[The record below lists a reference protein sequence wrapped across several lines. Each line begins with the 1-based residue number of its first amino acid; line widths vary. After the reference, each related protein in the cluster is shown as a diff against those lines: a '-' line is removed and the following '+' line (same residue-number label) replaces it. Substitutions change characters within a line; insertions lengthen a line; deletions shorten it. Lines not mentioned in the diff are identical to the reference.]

1 MKRML
6 ALTVAAIAVAGLV
19 LGGCS
24 TRQPEP
30 ATPAEPAKKDIPA
43 IKVGSLLDS
52 EGSVLGSMVIQML
65 EANGF
70 ETVDKTKLGTP
81 DVVRKALL
89 EGEVDATVDYTGSG
103 QYYIP
108 GQEGLPV
115 WQNAEEGYQTIAK
128 LDKEQNNL
136 VWLTS
141 APANNTELICGKK
154 EFLDSNSIVTMAD
167 FAKYVNDG
175 GKTKIICSQSWA
187 DKVGGLPSM
196 EEAYGFKLDKSQ
208 LIPLSDG
215 VTAQML
221 KAVAEGT
228 DGVNFSLAYGTDG
241 QLAELGLVLIEDP
254 KSVPPVYEPAP
265 VFRGEIIDAAPEIAT
280 LLGPVFESLDQ
291 AKLQDLNKQVA
302 FDGKDA
308 KIVAKEYL
316 EANGFL
322 K

>member
-1 MKRML
+1 MKRTFLL
-6 ALTVAAIAVAGLV
+6 ALAAFSVAAIV
-19 LGGCS
+19 LGGCA
-24 TRQPEP
+24 TKPP
-30 ATPAEPAKKDIPA
+30 AAPVPAEPAKKDVPA

-52 EGSVLGSMVIQML
+52 EGAVLGSMVIQML
-65 EANGF
+65 DANGF

-89 EGEVDATVDYTGSG
+89 EGEVDATIDYTGSG
-103 QYYIP
+103 QFYIA

-115 WQNAEEGYQTIAK
+115 WNDAKGGYDTIAK

-136 VWLTS
+136 VWLAP
-141 APANNTELICGKK
+141 APANNTELVCGKTD
-154 EFLDSNSIVTMAD
+154 FLTANNIVTMAD

-175 GKTKIICSQSWA
+175 GKTKVICSQTWA

-196 EEAYGFKLDKSQ
+196 EKAYGFKLTKSQ
-208 LIPLSDG
+208 IIPLSDG

-241 QLAELGLVLIEDP
+241 QLADLGLTIIEDP
-254 KSVPPVYEPAP
+254 KSVPPVYEPTP
-265 VFRGEIIDAAPEIAT
+265 IFRGEIIDAAPEIPGI
-280 LLGPVFESLDQ
+280 LNPIFETLDQ
-291 AKLQDLNKQVA
+291 ATLQKLNAEVA
-302 FDGKDA
+302 FAGKDP
-308 KIVAKEYL
+308 KVVAKEYL
-316 EANGFL
+316 VANGFL